1 MKVNDDSLVFL
12 KSISLAR
19 PEKRKQLLEIYLR
32 FGGRVLCSIPPS
44 YEIFLRQTKIDH
56 YGYERGRRYYR
67 FLLSTPIIELTRDEC
82 RHLVSFG
89 SCIINEIQEFYEID
103 EDFNLSKISVDD
115 VILRVNDAKPIFRR
129 TREEDFFGRGRS
141 MMGDK
146 IISQMLIGS
155 SRRPDVDYFPES
167 DFCENTFSV
176 SFDNILIEKDKLDA
190 CILELNKLVPEPII
204 VKCEEWMPFGIRVI
218 NQMAEEFKENI
229 SDGESQ
235 LTFSKRIKIEKK
247 FRDYFDDKKINSQK
261 MGDLIKILFDKN
273 SKTPTGFFLLYNQSA
288 MTLIDVVNALARF
301 DIESGIVSRNP
312 STSKPKKD
320 IQPSE
325 PGHEPEQQSR
335 TKVDYEKLG
344 IVNAEA
350 LLEEIEKKQSCIY
363 FRKRLINTAAHRD
376 WIHCELKI
384 LNYLSV
390 KHLSKTISDLIRM
403 NAKYGSN

>member
-19 PEKRKQLLEIYLR
+19 PEKRKQLLEIYFR

-67 FLLSTPIIELTRDEC
+67 FLLNTPIIELIRDEC

-103 EDFNLSKISVDD
+103 EDFNLSKIGVDD
-115 VILRVNDAKPIFRR
+115 VILRVDGAKPIFRR
-129 TREEDFFGRGRS
+129 AREEDFFDRDRS
-141 MMGDK
+141 MMGHK
-146 IISQMLIGS
+146 IISQILIGS

-190 CILELNKLVPEPII
+190 CLLELNKLVPEPII
-204 VKCEEWMPFGIRVI
+204 VKYEEWMPFGIKVI
-218 NQMAEEFKENI
+218 NQVAEEFKKNI

-235 LTFSKRIKIEKK
+235 LTYSKRIKIEKK
-247 FRDYFDDKKINSQK
+247 FRDYFDDKRINSQK

-301 DIESGIVSRNP
+301 HIESRVVFRNH
-312 STSKPKKD
+312 SILTSKKN
-320 IQPSE
+320 IQPSGFE
-325 PGHEPEQQSR
+325 GLVEEKSR
-335 TKVDYEKLG
+335 IKNELDELDGVDTEKMLD
-344 IVNAEA
+344 
-350 LLEEIEKKQSCIY
+350 EIEKKQSCTY
-363 FRKRLINTAAHRD
+363 YMKRSINSAAHRE
-376 WIHCELKI
+376 WIHYELDLLK
-384 LNYLSV
+384 YQSV

-403 NAKYGSN
+403 NS